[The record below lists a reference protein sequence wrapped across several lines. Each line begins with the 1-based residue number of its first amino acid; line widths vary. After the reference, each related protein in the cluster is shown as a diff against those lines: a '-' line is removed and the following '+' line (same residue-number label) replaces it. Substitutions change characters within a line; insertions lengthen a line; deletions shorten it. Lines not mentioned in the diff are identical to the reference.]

1 MALVTVAQLKAALGI
16 GSLYSDAVLEQ
27 IIEAAETLLGEYCDA
42 SAITAEPAPLKEAAL
57 SLSIDLFQAQRSA
70 GGQIVASDF
79 QPSPYRLGR
88 SFVAKVSGLLA
99 PYLKAEGMV
108 G

>member
-1 MALVTVAQLKAALGI
+1 MALLTVSQLKTALGI
-16 GSLYSDAVLEQ
+16 GSLYSDTVLQQ
-27 IIEAAETLLGEYCDA
+27 IIDTSVALLEEYCD
-42 SAITAEPAPLKEAAL
+42 SEAIAAEPAPLKEAAL

-88 SFVAKVSGLLA
+88 SFVTKVSGLLA
-99 PYLKAEGMV
+99 PYLKVEGLV